1 MLARQKQAVG
11 AIFLPL
17 GRKKL
22 QMAKGPAQFLRRE
35 SPGRVSPRDGHRFA
49 QGLAP
54 RKQGPGPKH
63 GAVRHGTIVAL
74 HGV

>member
-35 SPGRVSPRDGHRFA
+35 SQVGFRR
-49 QGLAP
+49 
-54 RKQGPGPKH
+54 
-63 GAVRHGTIVAL
+63 GTATVLLKA
-74 HGV
+74 